1 MQTISVN
8 DWMISDVEIQ
18 HDTAVF
24 YSESINMKANSIGTG
39 LHRILCKFTITVS
52 TAEETKKLQALLLN
66 IRGQLNP
73 FELDLGS
80 SSGWFNPFTTP
91 NTGTVLNT
99 VQVLQGS
106 TTMTLNNNQIPEG
119 SYFQFPSDTKV
130 YVVTAKSGNTYNFF
144 PAARITVPATSKVN
158 FTNPRIRLRLDGN
171 SFSMKQ
177 GRAESITL
185 NAKEVL

>member
-1 MQTISVN
+1 MQTISVQ
-8 DWMISDVEIQ
+8 DWIISAVEVSQ
-18 HDTAVF
+18 DTPVF
-24 YSESINMKANSIGTG
+24 YSESINQKGNAIGTG
-39 LHRILCKFTITVS
+39 MHRLLVQFTITTE
-52 TAEETKKLQALLLN
+52 TAEDTKSLNALLLN

-80 SSGWFNPFTTP
+80 NAGWFNPFTTP
-91 NTGTVLNT
+91 NTGTVLST
-99 VQVLQGS
+99 VPVLQGS
-106 TTMTLNNNQIPEG
+106 TTMNLNNNQIPEG